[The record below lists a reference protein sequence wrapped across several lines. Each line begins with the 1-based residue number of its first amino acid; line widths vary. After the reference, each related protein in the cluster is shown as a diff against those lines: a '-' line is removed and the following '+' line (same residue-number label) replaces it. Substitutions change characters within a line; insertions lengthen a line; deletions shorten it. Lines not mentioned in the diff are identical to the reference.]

1 MEETLLTTY
10 RPGSVHDFY
19 LPPQVLEVIHV
30 LSRLDALNVLII
42 GDTGGG
48 KTSLVESIIKLYWGE
63 SNHRSDG
70 IMFITTLQDQ
80 GISFYRNEVR
90 TFCQTPSGVSGR
102 KKILVIDNLDT
113 VNEQSQQVFRNCIDK
128 YSHNVQFIS
137 TCTNVQKIIES
148 LQSRVTIVRIPKVS
162 RAQLLEFCRNVCAAE
177 GMKLTRDAMSFVVDI
192 STHSIRT
199 MMNYLEKF
207 KLMQCKVV
215 TIRNAKEACTNI
227 DYDALAEYTNLCR
240 CGDLH
245 GALDILHSSIDGGF
259 SVMDVLDSYFSHVK
273 TSPVLPQEDKYRL
286 IPVICKYMMIFHNI
300 HEDEVELSFFT
311 ADVLRALN
319 NPCSSPGINL

>member
-1 MEETLLTTY
+1 MEETLLTTH
-10 RPGSVHDFY
+10 RPKSVDDFY
-19 LPPQVLEVIHV
+19 LAPQVREVIHV

-42 GDTGGG
+42 GDTGCG
-48 KTSLVESIIKLYWGE
+48 KTSLVESIIKLYHGE
-63 SNHRSDG
+63 LKQKSDE

-90 TFCQTPSGVSGR
+90 TFCQTPSSLTGR

-148 LQSRVTIVRIPKVS
+148 LQSRVTIIRLPKVS
-162 RAQLLEFCRNVCAAE
+162 RMQLLEFCRDVCSSE
-177 GMKLTRDAMSFVVDI
+177 GIKLTREAMNFVVDI
-192 STHSIRT
+192 SAHSIRT
-199 MMNYLEKF
+199 MVNYLEKF
-207 KLMQCKVV
+207 KLMQCRTV
-215 TIRNAKEACTNI
+215 TVRDAKEACTNI
-227 DYDALAEYTNLCR
+227 DYDALTGYTELCR

-245 GALDILHSSIDGGF
+245 GALNVLHNSIDGGF

-273 TSPVLPQEDKYRL
+273 TSVLLPQEDKYRL

-311 ADVLRALN
+311 ADVLRALDSSS
-319 NPCSSPGINL
+319 SSPGINL